1 MFGSIKSLKMM
12 GLASTVEGNIQEQ
25 RVKEIDLAKR
35 FRWMMVLLN
44 MIDKLND
51 FVKRAF
57 S

>member
-1 MFGSIKSLKMM
+1 M